1 MSKRVRRPYFL
12 HAGARIG
19 LIFACSSRAEL
30 AAFNTLAHPQISSA
44 HDIRPR
50 HRHATWIRLSLGA
63 LSWSPLDM
71 QLGVSCWA
79 CFFGLVWVSATA
91 CVQSCCIAF
100 ISNYLSGRR
109 RLPKLQFVRHR
120 CRKLARIADSN
131 PKNAAPSEV
140 TQDHRGRARHGER
153 HEAPQQV
160 ARGTAH

>member
-50 HRHATWIRLSLGA
+50 HRRATWIRLSLGA
-63 LSWSPLDM
+63 LSWSPLGL

-79 CFFGLVWVSATA
+79 CFFGRVWVSATA
-91 CVQSCCIAF
+91 CVYRLCIAVNE
-100 ISNYLSGRR
+100 SNYRSTLRH
-109 RLPKLQFVRHR
+109 PKLQFVRYR
-120 CRKLARIADSN
+120 CRKRTRIEDSKA
-131 PKNAAPSEV
+131 KNAAPSEV
-140 TQDHRGRARHGER
+140 AQDQRARARHGER
-153 HEAPQQV
+153 HEALHEV